1 MTMSILPL
9 QVDGLWLA
17 LPALTVNEILG
28 QRRWVSIA
36 GAPPEL
42 PGVIAWRGRAVAVL
56 DLGRL
61 VEGGKPMT
69 VGEGRRRTLVVQ
81 HAGAILAV
89 PVDDLREVRE
99 VFEDELHPAQQ
110 TRQRFAAR
118 ELELDGVPM
127 PLLDPAALL
136 GSLALAGPEA

>member
-1 MTMSILPL
+1 MTVSILPL

-17 LPALTVNEILG
+17 LPALSVHEILG

-36 GAPPEL
+36 GAQPEL

-61 VEGGKPMT
+61 VEGGRPMKGT
-69 VGEGRRRTLVVQ
+69 EGRRRTLVVQ
-81 HAGAILAV
+81 HAGAVLAV

-110 TRQRFAAR
+110 TRQRFAVR
-118 ELELDGVPM
+118 ELELDGVPT
-127 PLLDPAALL
+127 PLLDPSALL
-136 GSLALAGPEA
+136 SSLALASPEA